1 MHRAHESE
9 GHARITGLGRCC
21 GGTDTAWS
29 WMGVAWSWMGVA
41 GKGTGSACKGTSI
54 AATAPA
60 RFAGPPHVEN
70 NGDGA
75 AATDAHHNDECND
88 HKEQDGCRGIGRF
101 AASRAVGEGDGSA
114 LGIAVGEDNGS
125 MLGIAV
131 GEGYVQGGRGE
142 SAREGKASGG
152 CPRRSRLLAPLDW
165 GSRVRWRPFRYSD
178 KTTRCKRWMLR
189 QYST

>member
-1 MHRAHESE
+1 
-9 GHARITGLGRCC
+9 
-21 GGTDTAWS
+21 
-29 WMGVAWSWMGVA
+29 MGVA
-41 GKGTGSACKGTSI
+41 GKGTGSACKGTGI

-75 AATDAHHNDECND
+75 VATDAHHNDDCND

-114 LGIAVGEDNGS
+114 LGIAVGDDNGS

-131 GEGYVQGGRGE
+131 GEGSVQGGAWGVCEGGE
-142 SAREGKASGG
+142 G
-152 CPRRSRLLAPLDW
+152 
-165 GSRVRWRPFRYSD
+165 
-178 KTTRCKRWMLR
+178 
-189 QYST
+189 